1 VLEEMPPFPERE
13 SSILAKLKRRK
24 GPGNQPG
31 AEEARQERE
40 RERERERSLN
50 GSAEH
55 REGGA
60 AASAKV
66 TTNTNIHNEYTHV

>member
-1 VLEEMPPFPERE
+1 MPPFPERE

-40 RERERERSLN
+40 RERNLN
-50 GSAEH
+50 GSVEH
-55 REGGA
+55 KEGGA
-60 AASAKV
+60 AAAAKV
-66 TTNTNIHNEYTHV
+66 